1 MIGVSQRS
9 GTIMA
14 VSLRLLYLV
23 FDKLLRWL
31 ALLGPTTSSKG
42 IELLLLRHDDRAAA
56 CGPVDLTPATPSLPL
71 RSVGTSIEE
80 QVDTSATTPTAER
93 LGQVQTAYVSSNA
106 FRFDILGSGCQIDLP
121 LPASAH
127 ETGVRDGAGHTSPAH
142 R

>member
-80 QVDTSATTPTAER
+80 QGGYVHHNASRRTPRTCSARAHLFEPPDLTS
-93 LGQVQTAYVSSNA
+93 LILDVKLA
-106 FRFDILGSGCQIDLP
+106 FPSK
-121 LPASAH
+121 
-127 ETGVRDGAGHTSPAH
+127 
-142 R
+142 